1 MEEMKLI
8 VYVQRDLNGSIIQIN
23 SNVFIDEND
32 LSNWEKIDEWVDGQ
46 DRYLYSHASNGE
58 YVMQKRG
65 KPLYDEDGRPNFY
78 GNFLEWNELE
88 KQEKYPI
95 PEPEPSELDKLKMQQ
110 EITDQAVQDLILMM
124 MGGGE

>member
-8 VYVQRDLNGSIIQIN
+8 VYVKRDINGSIIQID
-23 SNVFIDEND
+23 SNIFIND
-32 LSNWEKIDEWVDGQ
+32 LSGWEQIDEWVEGQ
-46 DRYLYSHASNGE
+46 DRYLYSHASNGD
-58 YVMQKRG
+58 YVMQKHG

-95 PEPEPSELDKLKMQQ
+95 PEPEPSELDKLKKQQ
-110 EITDQAVQDLILMM
+110 ELTDQAVQDLILMM